1 VPLADNIT
9 EIIAGIGLAV
19 TGGALW
25 FRKAQ
30 TTWAKGG
37 ADVAGENS
45 RQDVYEFMRQELQR
59 MAEVNTA
66 LGKQVNAF
74 QLENIQLNARLQTV
88 TLQMTELQHENAN
101 LGAEIIELRNAIAEF
116 RAVFEMCSDC
126 PRKLNTVVFPIKEI
140 S

>member
-74 QLENIQLNARLQTV
+74 QMENIQLSARLQTV
-88 TLQMTELQHENAN
+88 TLQMTALQHENAQ
-101 LGAEIIELRNAIAEF
+101 LGAELIELRNSIDE
-116 RAVFEMCSDC
+116 
-126 PRKLNTVVFPIKEI
+126 LNTILSQCKGCEKFPNRK
-140 S
+140 SKS

>member
-1 VPLADNIT
+1 MTVADNVT
-9 EIIAGIGLAV
+9 EIIAGLSAV
-19 TGGALW
+19 IVGGAFY

-30 TTWAKGG
+30 TVWAKGG
-37 ADVAGENS
+37 SDVAGENGK
-45 RQDVYEFMRQELQR
+45 RDVYEFMRQELTR

-74 QLENIQLNARLQTV
+74 QLENIQLSARLQTV

-101 LGAEIIELRNAIAEF
+101 LGLELIELRQSINH
-116 RAVFEMCSDC
+116 
-126 PRKLNTVVFPIKEI
+126 LNDILQRCKGCEKFPLTGTPFA